1 MTVRARWA
9 CRARTGE
16 NERKTRMNVE
26 RDPRRGQVRLPAFAE
41 PAAAE
46 WQAPEAGGPA
56 LAGQSGRA
64 RSVGIRQV
72 RRMSNWTAA
81 ALIVVTG
88 ATTVA
93 LAHHA
98 ISVGAPAAA
107 ASSSSSGVTTVTTQG
122 ASGPQVS
129 HSVATTS
136 ASGVTTTTTSQVMN
150 GKTVVSQVR
159 HAPAYHDN

>member
-1 MTVRARWA
+1 
-9 CRARTGE
+9 
-16 NERKTRMNVE
+16 MNAE

-41 PAAAE
+41 SGAAE
-46 WQAPEAGGPA
+46 RQAPEAVGPA
-56 LAGQSGRA
+56 LARRSGRA
-64 RSVGIRQV
+64 RRAGLRQV

-81 ALIVVTG
+81 ALIVGTG

-98 ISVGAPAAA
+98 ISAGAPAPG
-107 ASSSSSGVTTVTTQG
+107 ASSSSSGVVTTAGTQG
-122 ASGPQVS
+122 ATGPRVS

-136 ASGVTTTTTSQVMN
+136 ASGVTTTTTSQVVN

-159 HAPAYHDN
+159 HAPAYHDD